1 MAPVP
6 VHVGAA
12 PGAKHS
18 PYWGTGLVSS
28 PGQLTAGAT
37 HGSSPPRR
45 LHWVLLGRQLH
56 HPGTLHS
63 GAPLF
68 VPGVVGKILSEEL
81 CLLQGFTKCPGGT
94 FSRGPGGGQGL
105 GRTLHGR
112 SGARHGGGH
121 VGPGLLQQIP
131 AHRGLKHPRLPAGSR
146 AGVRDRGLCG
156 PPLRRLWGG
165 AFLPFWRPGDC
176 RHPCCSLAGGCIPPV
191 SASVSRGLLPCLHPH
206 MTA

>member
-1 MAPVP
+1 MGHGSRLASGRGEGPGRRAAGVSVGHTGQMGSPHGWGLDLGSYGALWSTCTKGCSAGVWAWPLFLCMWGLRQVRSTVP
-6 VHVGAA
+6 TG
-12 PGAKHS
+12 GR
-18 PYWGTGLVSS
+18 GLVSS

-56 HPGTLHS
+56 HPGALHS

-131 AHRGLKHPRLPAGSR
+131 AHRGLKHPRLSAGSR
-146 AGVRDRGLCG
+146 AGV
-156 PPLRRLWGG
+156 
-165 AFLPFWRPGDC
+165 
-176 RHPCCSLAGGCIPPV
+176 
-191 SASVSRGLLPCLHPH
+191 
-206 MTA
+206 